1 MARTVCISWLFCKA
15 SQNGIV
21 VNNAERCSIQKQ
33 IYFSIPQNYRSHA
46 DLRHFEQH
54 NNLKGTSAQHLS
66 GLSLQINPRKLF
78 CVCGVVWCCRSF
90 VVCCVVCTSLLV
102 SLHLLS
108 MILLKSNLVHLSTK
122 LKNSQ
127 IYHFK
132 AHRHPWSFLIPMKEI
147 LVYPS
152 SKSLPIFTWSV
163 LQKDRN

>member
-1 MARTVCISWLFCKA
+1 MALLWIMQKDVLSKSRSTFQFHKITEAMQIWDILSNTTIWKEHQHSTCLNCLCKLT
-15 SQNGIV
+15 QEN
-21 VNNAERCSIQKQ
+21 
-33 IYFSIPQNYRSHA
+33 YFV
-46 DLRHFEQH
+46 FV
-54 NNLKGTSAQHLS
+54 G
-66 GLSLQINPRKLF
+66 
-78 CVCGVVWCCRSF
+78 GVVWCGVMWCCRLF
-90 VVCCVVCTSLLV
+90 VVCCVVVCTSLLV

-152 SKSLPIFTWSV
+152 SKSLPVFTWSV